1 MGMLKDTFLSPE
13 TLKEIQRR
21 FQEDPSEPNL
31 PVWKGGKVPHDF
43 TVIHNKDGEIR
54 NDMYKV
60 YKSRWQQTEGSLR
73 EGWD

>member
-1 MGMLKDTFLSPE
+1 MKDTFLSPE

-21 FQEDPSEPNL
+21 FPDVDTHHERNLFEPH
-31 PVWKGGKVPHDF
+31 PFVDHHY
-43 TVIHNKDGEIR
+43 T
-54 NDMYKV
+54 V

>member
-1 MGMLKDTFLSPE
+1 MKDTFLSPE

-21 FQEDPSEPNL
+21 FQEDSSEPNL

-43 TVIHNKDGEIR
+43 IMHEYT
-54 NDMYKV
+54 V
-60 YKSRWQQTEGSLR
+60 YKSSWRQTEGSLR